1 MRRTGKNTGAD
12 HFPGSLDKILLQQV
26 DQAESL
32 FNSRRKRTMGEGISD
47 HTRFVVDLRRQMWM
61 AGVEEELRR
70 LIWQI
75 AVTGKY
81 ISAKIHESNRKLAG
95 FKNLY
100 GEEQLSLD
108 RSSDEILKNQLQF
121 SGFVREYASEEQDAV
136 VLIGKGREKYFVT
149 ADPLDGSSLVDTNL
163 AIGTIIGIHKESV
176 FSRGRDT
183 MVAALYIT
191 YGPLI
196 TMVYS
201 AGKGA
206 HEFVLN
212 REGEYVLSEENITV
226 KERGNIYSPGGLRKD
241 STENH
246 LKFLEYLE
254 AEGYKLRYS
263 GGFVPDINQILIKR
277 GGIFT
282 YPALKK
288 SPHGKLR
295 LLFELQPM
303 AFILEQAGGV
313 ATDGREEILSIR
325 VDDLEQRCP
334 VYIGSRFE
342 VKKAM
347 EFLAAGS

>member
-1 MRRTGKNTGAD
+1 
-12 HFPGSLDKILLQQV
+12 
-26 DQAESL
+26 
-32 FNSRRKRTMGEGISD
+32 MGEGIGD
-47 HTRFVVDLRRQMWM
+47 YTKYITDLRRHMWID
-61 AGVEEELRR
+61 GVETELRR

-95 FKNLY
+95 FQNIY

-108 RSSDEILKNQLQF
+108 RSADEILKNQLQY
-121 SGFVREYASEEQDAV
+121 SGFVRDYSSEEQDTIV
-136 VLIGKGREKYFVT
+136 RIGQGNEKYYVT

-163 AIGTIIGIHKESV
+163 AIGTIIGIHKESMMAE
-176 FSRGRDT
+176 GRRS

-212 REGEYVLSEENITV
+212 REGEYVLSQENITLE
-226 KERGNIYSPGGLRKD
+226 ERGSIYSLGGLRKD
-241 STENH
+241 WTEGHRRYVEH
-246 LKFLEYLE
+246 LEE
-254 AEGYKLRYS
+254 AGYKLRYS

-288 SPHGKLR
+288 SPRGKLR

-303 AFILEQAGGV
+303 AFIFEQAGGM
-313 ATDGREEILSIR
+313 ATDGREPILALR
-325 VDDLEQRCP
+325 VEDLDQRCP
-334 VYIGSRFE
+334 IYIGSRYE
-342 VKKAM
+342 VEKAG
-347 EFLAAGS
+347 EFLKDHP

>member
-1 MRRTGKNTGAD
+1 
-12 HFPGSLDKILLQQV
+12 
-26 DQAESL
+26 
-32 FNSRRKRTMGEGISD
+32 MGEGISD
-47 HTRFVVDLRRQMWM
+47 YTKFCVDLRRHMWM
-61 AGVEEELRR
+61 AGVETELRR

-95 FKNLY
+95 FKNIF
-100 GEEQLSLD
+100 GEEQLALD
-108 RSSDEILKNQLQF
+108 KSSDAILKNQLQF
-121 SGFVREYASEEQDAV
+121 SGFVREYASEEQDQIV
-136 VLIGKGREKYFVT
+136 QIGKGAEKYFVT

-163 AIGTIIGIHKESV
+163 AIGTIIGIHNGAMYGK
-176 FSRGRDT
+176 GRDT

-201 AGKGA
+201 AGKGT

-212 REGEYVLSEENITV
+212 REGEYVLSEENIRLNE
-226 KERGNIYSPGGLRKD
+226 KGGIYSLGGLRRD
-241 STENH
+241 WTPEH
-246 LKFLEYLE
+246 LRFVEYLE

-263 GGFVPDINQILIKR
+263 GGFVPDINQILIKN

-295 LLFELQPM
+295 LMFELLPM
-303 AFILEQAGGV
+303 AFLIEQAGGK
-313 ATDGREEILSIR
+313 ATDGKQLILDIP
-325 VDDLEQRCP
+325 VEDIGQRSP
-334 VYIGSRFE
+334 IYIGSRFE
-342 VKKAM
+342 VEKAR
-347 EFLAAGS
+347 EFLEEVQP

>member
-1 MRRTGKNTGAD
+1 
-12 HFPGSLDKILLQQV
+12 
-26 DQAESL
+26 
-32 FNSRRKRTMGEGISD
+32 
-47 HTRFVVDLRRQMWM
+47 MWM

-95 FKNLY
+95 FKNIY
-100 GEEQLSLD
+100 GEDQLSLD
-108 RSSDEILKNQLQF
+108 RSADEILKNQLQY
-121 SGFVREYASEEQDAV
+121 SGFVREYASEEQDVV
-136 VLIGKGREKYFVT
+136 VLIGKGREQYFVT

-176 FSRGRDT
+176 FTRGRDS

-201 AGKGA
+201 AGKGT

-212 REGEYVLSEENITV
+212 REGEYVLSQEHIKLN
-226 KERGNIYSPGGLRKD
+226 ERGSIYSPGGLRKD
-241 STENH
+241 FTDGH
-246 LKFLEYLE
+246 RQYLEYLE

-263 GGFVPDINQILIKR
+263 GGFVPDINQVLIKR

-288 SPHGKLR
+288 SPRGKLR

-303 AFILEQAGGV
+303 AFIIEQAGGI
-313 ATDGREEILSIR
+313 ATDGEKDILA
-325 VDDLEQRCP
+325 VEVEDLEQRCP
-334 VYIGSRFE
+334 IYIGSKFE
-342 VKKAM
+342 VEKAM
-347 EFLAAGS
+347 AFLSANP